1 MYTICA
7 ILVKSFVSRQLMV
20 ARELVSHLR
29 LKCLA
34 NSVAQPPQERRE
46 AGAVARELASHLR
59 LKHMPDIPDLDA
71 WPCGEG
77 TGFSSEIET
86 HTISHTALQSLARR

>member
-59 LKHMPDIPDLDA
+59 LKLK
-71 WPCGEG
+71 
-77 TGFSSEIET
+77 
-86 HTISHTALQSLARR
+86 